1 MKTLCIIPALLF
13 NVSFSQPAY
22 SNEGAYKCIDD
33 ELVEHVFIPELNDEE
48 WLLQMGDGLSL
59 YPITHKSEKYILS
72 EKTQTFMDSS
82 IRYIVWIFDRGDKT
96 LTRRKASFGSFKSGF
111 GQDIDVKMACM
122 SAE

>member
-72 EKTQTFMDSS
+72 EKPRKFGDMIVLDY
-82 IRYIVWIFDRGDKT
+82 IRKSVNLYI
-96 LTRRKASFGSFKSGF
+96 LCSHRR
-111 GQDIDVKMACM
+111 CM
-122 SAE
+122 EDNVS